1 MVFCWP
7 AKNGRPALSPARP
20 RKGRAFGGVS
30 IQRKT
35 ELGRDLQRRADAC
48 QGLADHLDRDIGG
61 QPDDV
66 YWVRLRAA
74 CEGKAQAYA
83 HAAELADAEGAK

>member
-1 MVFCWP
+1 
-7 AKNGRPALSPARP
+7 
-20 RKGRAFGGVS
+20 VS
-30 IQRKT
+30 TERKT
-35 ELGRDLQRRADAC
+35 ELGQDLQRRADAC
-48 QGLADHLDRDIGG
+48 QGLADNLDREIGG

-83 HAAELADAEGAK
+83 HAAELADAAAEDVK